1 MTCSTMTFS
10 SAFERLVRSRL
21 IRLLL
26 ALVLIVVGVW
36 AFLPNFAYRVASS
49 AFVNAELVRVTAPIA
64 GRLSRDLPRKG
75 DIIEHSITVNLIEAF
90 LRTGAIFWIL
100 SSEVRSRKTAPI
112 LRRNKLPR
120 SIQ

>member
-1 MTCSTMTFS
+1 MSFS
-10 SAFERLVRSRL
+10 IVVERLVRSRL

-36 AFLPNFAYRVASS
+36 AFLPHIAYRVASS

-75 DIIEHSITVNLIEAF
+75 DIIEHSITVNLIETLSPDRRHL
-90 LRTGAIFWIL
+90 LR
-100 SSEVRSRKTAPI
+100 P
-112 LRRNKLPR
+112 
-120 SIQ
+120 

>member
-1 MTCSTMTFS
+1 MALSTMTFS
-10 SAFERLVRSRL
+10 SIVERLVRSRL

-26 ALVLIVVGVW
+26 ALVLIVVGIW
-36 AFLPNFAYRVASS
+36 AFLPHIAYRVASS

-75 DIIEHSITVNLIEAF
+75 DIIEHSITVNLIE
-90 LRTGAIFWIL
+90 TL
-100 SSEVRSRKTAPI
+100 SPDRRSSKAPSQKTAP
-112 LRRNKLPR
+112 LLQKSRSPR